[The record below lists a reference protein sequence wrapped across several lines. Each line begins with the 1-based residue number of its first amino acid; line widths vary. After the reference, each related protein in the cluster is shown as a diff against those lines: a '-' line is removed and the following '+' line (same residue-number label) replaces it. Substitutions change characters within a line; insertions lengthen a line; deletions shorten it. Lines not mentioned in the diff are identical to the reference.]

1 MPVADAPSCC
11 LPAHHCRCH
20 HLHTRTDTGLAECT
34 QLSNLR
40 QLALKPHSS
49 LADGSMMAVS
59 RLTQLRSL
67 ALCLP
72 SYSQPLLDGVKRLAS
87 LRVRAATHSQQML
100 VKCARPAVSAQY
112 LPHMFT

>member
-1 MPVADAPSCC
+1 VLTLPLIAYLCATAAATADS
-11 LPAHHCRCH
+11 
-20 HLHTRTDTGLAECT
+20 GLAECT

-59 RLTQLRSL
+59 TLTQLRSL

-72 SYSQPLLDGVKRLAS
+72 SYSQPLLDGVKRLSS
-87 LRVRAATHSQQML
+87 LRVRATTHSQQKLL
-100 VKCARPAVSAQY
+100 VLCEFLSVLLQHLLSGP
-112 LPHMFT
+112 